1 MPSILV
7 RAVSERVL
15 SVVDET
21 DIDAR
26 VVRSSGEPD
35 DPGLVF
41 TGNPARPETEDVAVV
56 RPELP
61 QFARSPLR
69 GSLVRRK
76 AEGKLKARLNV
87 VVPILT
93 VMGRERPAGA
103 PGNVRGWSEYVEIFG
118 AWLSCVGSVKAP
130 LDGPKVKITHAG
142 KAIVR

>member
-21 DIDAR
+21 NIDGR
-26 VVRSSGEPD
+26 VVRSSGEP

-41 TGNPARPETEDVAVV
+41 TGNPARRPETEDVAVV

-61 QFARSPLR
+61 QFSRSRLR

-130 LDGPKVKITHAG
+130 LDGPKVETTHAG